1 MVFVFLGLSLSS
13 YCLVSN
19 QNFEEQDFQVTLPNV
34 LVSDVNQHI
43 EIRAVGELFGKL
55 EGQTIAVVFNGDPR
69 EVVFEK
75 NLAVIKHDF
84 PVEELLTIT
93 IDGFHWQQA
102 VTPIPLWMSVLPP
115 LIAILMALLLKEVFV
130 ALFLGILSG
139 TTIMF
144 YYQGSGFFV
153 AVFKGL
159 LAIIDTYVMQSL
171 LDPSHMAIII
181 FSMVIGGMVHLITR
195 NGGMLGVVNR
205 LSRLA
210 RDARSG
216 QLVTWLL
223 GVSIFFDDYA
233 NTLVVGN
240 TMRPVTDRLR
250 ISREKLA
257 YIVDSTAA
265 PVAATAFVTTWIG
278 AELSYIQDGLNTIG
292 LQESAYNV
300 FFNSLAYSYY
310 PILALVFIVM
320 LVWQRRDFGPM
331 LKAEKNARLD
341 PDFHQTL
348 AATTSASNVISNE
361 LSKKPRAFNA
371 VIPVL
376 IIVFGTI
383 VGLLYTGWDM
393 QVWNDET
400 IGFARKVSAIIGGA
414 DSYAALLWSSLLAML
429 VAIALTLSQKLLSL
443 KDTVES
449 LVDGF
454 KMMLTAILIL
464 TLAWSVALVTD
475 HMHTAD
481 FISKGLLELSFSPY
495 LVPAFTFIL
504 AALVAFS
511 TGSSWGTMAILY
523 PLILPTS
530 WLLTH
535 ETGMT
540 EANSLLIF
548 YNVVS
553 AVLAGSVLGD
563 HCSPISDTT
572 ILSSLASSCNHLD
585 HVRTQLP
592 YALTVGFV
600 SIVFGTIPAAFG
612 VPAYV
617 LFPAGIVLLFLVI
630 RFFGKKL
637 PDPIAD

>member
-1 MVFVFLGLSLSS
+1 MIFLIFIFTVSGLEADDL
-13 YCLVSN
+13 N
-19 QNFEEQDFQVTLPNV
+19 NFQVTLPYV
-34 LVSDVNQHI
+34 LVSDVNQNV

-55 EGQTIAVVFNGDPR
+55 EGQTVKAVFNDEIR
-69 EVVFEK
+69 ELSFEK

-84 PVEELLTIT
+84 PDEELLTLT
-93 IDGFHWQQA
+93 VDGFHWQQE

-153 AVFKGL
+153 AIFKGL

-171 LDPSHMAIII
+171 LDPGHMAIII

-205 LSRLA
+205 LSRFA
-210 RDARSG
+210 KDARSG

-223 GVSIFFDDYA
+223 GIAIFFDDYA

-265 PVAATAFVTTWIG
+265 PVAATAFITTWIG

-310 PILALVFIVM
+310 PILALAFILM
-320 LVWQRRDFGPM
+320 LVWQQRDFGPM
-331 LKAEKNARLD
+331 FKAEKNARIN
-341 PDFHQTL
+341 PDFHQKLSETENTSNTL
-348 AATTSASNVISNE
+348 TAETHQN
-361 LSKKPRAFNA
+361 PRAFNA

-376 IIVFGTI
+376 IIVLGTI
-383 VGLLYTGWDM
+383 TGLLYTGWD
-393 QVWNDET
+393 QAVWNDES
-400 IGFARKVSAIIGGA
+400 IGFGRKISAIIGGA

-429 VAIALTLSQKLLSL
+429 VAIALTLTQKLLSL
-443 KDTVES
+443 KDTIES

-572 ILSSLASSCNHLD
+572 ILSSLASSCNHID

-592 YALTVGFV
+592 YALTVGFI
-600 SIVFGTIPAAFG
+600 SIVIGTIPAAYG
-612 VPAYV
+612 VPAYL
-617 LFPAGIVLLFLVI
+617 LFPASMGLLYLII
-630 RFFGKKL
+630 RFFGRKL
-637 PDPIAD
+637 PEAITD